1 MVYCLSIPVSS
12 SEHLTYFTI
21 IESEGVVI
29 DGEKIFV
36 KAFEVSNSN
45 DSKDWTFYS
54 EGGIKKQV
62 ITIKSVQRPEF
73 ETIKLG
79 MHACMHALTH
89 FIMQTS
95 MLSSIS
101 SWIMHLIMNSRRHYP
116 FINSATIH
124 LFLMYFFVYFFW
136 RVGGGCLS
144 VCSRFWGFFFYFKT
158 L

>member
-54 EGGIKKQV
+54 EGGIRKQV
-62 ITIKSVQRPEF
+62 ITIKSVQR
-73 ETIKLG
+73 
-79 MHACMHALTH
+79 
-89 FIMQTS
+89 QQ
-95 MLSSIS
+95 
-101 SWIMHLIMNSRRHYP
+101 NSRP
-116 FINSATIH
+116 
-124 LFLMYFFVYFFW
+124 
-136 RVGGGCLS
+136 LS
-144 VCSRFWGFFFYFKT
+144 
-158 L
+158 

>member
-62 ITIKSVQRPEF
+62 ITIKSVQRQ
-73 ETIKLG
+73 LG
-79 MHACMHALTH
+79 MHACMHS
-89 FIMQTS
+89 F
-95 MLSSIS
+95 IS
-101 SWIMHLIMNSRRHYP
+101 SCKPACFHP
-116 FINSATIH
+116 FHHGSCIE
-124 LFLMYFFVYFFW
+124 L
-136 RVGGGCLS
+136 
-144 VCSRFWGFFFYFKT
+144 
-158 L
+158 